1 MKKIINGFLI
11 GIGATIG
18 VMLVLATLVAYS
30 KKEEVVGIERSVAN
44 NMLNA
49 GEDCAF
55 SPDGKTF
62 YINKDYDYDG
72 NVDAIVGYTVI
83 D

>member
-1 MKKIINGFLI
+1 MKKIITF
-11 GIGATIG
+11 AF
-18 VMLVLATLVAYS
+18 VVLTAVCFVGCGE
-30 KKEEVVGIERSVAN
+30 KEEEVVGIERSVAN

-49 GEDCAF
+49 GEDCTF
-55 SPDGKTF
+55 SPDGETF

-72 NVDAIVGYTVI
+72 NVDAIIGYTVI

>member
-1 MKKIINGFLI
+1 MKKIITFAFIILTAVCFVGC
-11 GIGATIG
+11 GE
-18 VMLVLATLVAYS
+18 
-30 KKEEVVGIERSVAN
+30 KEEVVGIERSVAN

-49 GEDCAF
+49 GEDCAL

-72 NVDAIVGYTVI
+72 NVDAIVGYIII

>member
-1 MKKIINGFLI
+1 MRKIITLALI
-11 GIGATIG
+11 ILTAVCFVGCGE
-18 VMLVLATLVAYS
+18 
-30 KKEEVVGIERSVAN
+30 KEEKEVVGIERSVAN

-55 SPDGKTF
+55 SPDGGTF
-62 YINKDYDYDG
+62 YIRKDYNYDG
-72 NVDAIVGYTVI
+72 NVDAIVGYVVI

>member
-1 MKKIINGFLI
+1 MKKIITF
-11 GIGATIG
+11 AF
-18 VMLVLATLVAYS
+18 VVLTAVCFVGCGE
-30 KKEEVVGIERSVAN
+30 KEEEEVVGIERSVAN

-62 YINKDYDYDG
+62 YIKKDYDYDG
-72 NVDAIVGYTVI
+72 NVDAIIGYTII